1 MKSGYLYFRRRGAEM
16 NGGLKTHNDQGDA
29 KQVCETLIPCHFVHT
44 MPGELPVPNVQEELS
59 AEENP
64 LWTSALKETVRVVS
78 ACRVLLVEDNPIN
91 LFMMKTLLNKFQ
103 CRVDT
108 AETGS
113 EALERLAAAEYKVVL
128 LDIQLPDFDG
138 VEVCR
143 RIRCGEEGVKNPS
156 VPVVALTACAMNGD
170 REKFLHAGM
179 NDYLSKPINLMT
191 LIETLK
197 KHCQK

>member
-1 MKSGYLYFRRRGAEM
+1 METGYLYLRRRGAEM
-16 NGGLKTHNDQGDA
+16 NDGLITHNGQEGA
-29 KQVCETLIPCHFVHT
+29 KQVCETLIPCHFVST
-44 MPGELPVPNVQEELS
+44 IRGDFPAPTVQEE
-59 AEENP
+59 AEENS
-64 LWTSALKETVRVVS
+64 LWTSVLTETVRIS
-78 ACRVLLVEDNPIN
+78 SGCRILLVEDNPIN

-108 AETGS
+108 AETGG
-113 EALERLAAAEYKVVL
+113 EALGRLAAADYKVVL

-143 RIRCGEEGVKNPS
+143 RIRSGEEGVRNPS
-156 VPVVALTACAMNGD
+156 VPVIALTAYAMNGD

-191 LIETLK
+191 LIATLK
-197 KHCQK
+197 KHCQ

>member
-1 MKSGYLYFRRRGAEM
+1 M
-16 NGGLKTHNDQGDA
+16 NDGLKTHKDQEDA
-29 KQVCETLIPCHFVHT
+29 KQVCETLITCHFVHT
-44 MPGELPVPNVQEELS
+44 IQGGLPFPSVQEELPA
-59 AEENP
+59 AENS
-64 LWTSALKETVRVVS
+64 LWTSALTETVRVS
-78 ACRVLLVEDNPIN
+78 SGYRVLLVEDNPIN

-113 EALERLAAAEYKVVL
+113 EALERLSAADYKVVL

-143 RIRCGEEGVKNPS
+143 RIRSGEDGVRNPS
-156 VPVVALTACAMNGD
+156 VPVIALTAYAMNGD
-170 REKFLHAGM
+170 REKFLRAGM

-197 KHCQK
+197 KHCQKGQNLSAGIGG